1 MPREAFALLIVAN
14 IMNERQDQFPFNLS
28 SFFTGKVP
36 RSDQKMGR
44 MRFIRHAR
52 GAKKNILV
60 PDGDLRCMLSYYVN
74 IHVESKCY
82 EYYVKEK
89 VTQGLG
95 YHGYRCSYQASDHFI
110 AGSAS
115 FKGGNAVFF
124 LRRQGKR
131 VFVSRIV
138 NQERYDQFKSQLALT
153 GVCR

>member
-1 MPREAFALLIVAN
+1 
-14 IMNERQDQFPFNLS
+14 
-28 SFFTGKVP
+28 
-36 RSDQKMGR
+36 
-44 MRFIRHAR
+44 
-52 GAKKNILV
+52 
-60 PDGDLRCMLSYYVN
+60 MLSYYVN

-89 VTQGLG
+89 VIQGLG

-138 NQERYDQFKSQLALT
+138 NQERYDQFESQLALT

>member
-1 MPREAFALLIVAN
+1 
-14 IMNERQDQFPFNLS
+14 
-28 SFFTGKVP
+28 
-36 RSDQKMGR
+36 
-44 MRFIRHAR
+44 
-52 GAKKNILV
+52 
-60 PDGDLRCMLSYYVN
+60 MLSYYVN

-89 VTQGLG
+89 VIQGLG

-110 AGSAS
+110 ARSAS

-138 NQERYDQFKSQLALT
+138 NQERYYQFESQLALT